1 MEIQKITPH
10 EAQILSEI
18 AVKTFIASH
27 GSSASDLDI
36 KAYIAEKYTVEQ
48 FENEL
53 TNPSNLYYF
62 IHFNNEIAGF
72 SKLVLDVPFND
83 QCESNFAKLERLY
96 LLEEFYDKKL
106 GQVLFQFN
114 CDLAKQHFQKGI
126 WLFVWT
132 GNQRAIRF
140 YDKSGFKII
149 GSHNFKISDNHYNP
163 NHQMLLQF

>member
-1 MEIQKITPH
+1 MEIQKITPN
-10 EAQILSEI
+10 EAYILSEI

-27 GSSASDLDI
+27 GSSASESDI
-36 KAYIAEKYTVEQ
+36 KAYIVEKYTLEQ

-53 TNPSNLYYF
+53 TDPTNLYHF
-62 IHFNNEIAGF
+62 IRFNNQIAGF
-72 SKLVLDVPFND
+72 SKLVLNVPFSD
-83 QCESNFAKLERLY
+83 QGDKHFAKLERLY
-96 LLEEFYDKKL
+96 LLEEFYDKKI
-106 GQVLFQFN
+106 GQALFQFN

-126 WLFVWT
+126 WLFVWI

-149 GSHNFKISDNHYNP
+149 GSHNFKISENHYNP